1 MHLLQIFKSKSRIIV
16 QNIRPIYSN
25 TKKYTVKKSSK
36 KTQGGKTLEEV
47 IRRRVFLFS
56 RHSQQLYRH
65 GPQCGHKNWTGS
77 LIEGFYLYSQ
87 KKPLYDGE
95 GGRLEVMG
103 KGDGWRVASFEVY
116 LISSFTEYQH
126 VSKKNKMVHSAQNAH
141 LNPISIFMFC
151 SHLRSAISR

>member
-87 KKPLYDGE
+87 KKPLYDG
-95 GGRLEVMG
+95 GG
-103 KGDGWRVASFEVY
+103 RVASFEVY

-126 VSKKNKMVHSAQNAH
+126 VSKKTRWY
-141 LNPISIFMFC
+141 I
-151 SHLRSAISR
+151 